1 MTEEDARRIAAEHA
15 ALLHDAMAL
24 VQEHYKAIAI
34 GNYSSFLPDDP
45 NAASVVISG
54 DIATIHYIDGGYG
67 DAFPAE
73 FNFDA
78 RALWNP
84 AAIKEGYDR
93 VEREAVSAKELA
105 ERSRL
110 ERERA
115 EFERLRRK
123 FEPNADLRADIR
135 TAIEIETRIAA
146 EGAERMTWEEAGELV
161 ERDIRAALRVAFS
174 DAPKP
179 KPGNVKIIDG
189 RKLQFMKMDALGEV
203 WSFIDNDDGGPSE

>member
-1 MTEEDARRIAAEHA
+1 MTEEDARRITSDHA

-24 VQEHYKAIAI
+24 VQEHHKAIGI

-45 NAASVVISG
+45 DAASVVISG

-78 RALWNP
+78 RALWDP
-84 AAIKEGYDR
+84 SVIQEGYVR
-93 VEREAVSAKELA
+93 VERERIAAEELA
-105 ERSRL
+105 ERQRL
-110 ERERA
+110 ERERV

-123 FEPNADLRADIR
+123 FEPTADLRADIR

-146 EGAERMTWEEAGELV
+146 EEA
-161 ERDIRAALRVAFS
+161 
-174 DAPKP
+174 
-179 KPGNVKIIDG
+179 NDG
-189 RKLQFMKMDALGEV
+189 
-203 WSFIDNDDGGPSE
+203 